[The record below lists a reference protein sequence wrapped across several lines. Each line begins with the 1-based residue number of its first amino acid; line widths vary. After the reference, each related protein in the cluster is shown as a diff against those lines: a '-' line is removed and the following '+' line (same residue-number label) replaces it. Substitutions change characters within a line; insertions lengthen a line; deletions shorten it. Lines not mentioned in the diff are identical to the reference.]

1 MRLIKITTLVALSAL
16 LLLSLPAFADSWT
29 VFPQPTPG
37 GVYVSSTTDF
47 GGGDGSLN
55 FITSLGPFT
64 YSNPQSENSV
74 PGSWA
79 TWGSPPA
86 TESSTPNVLYNEGFS
101 TLHIDVSGS
110 FNTIGWELEP
120 DQFMQ
125 EDVTVTYHSS
135 DGDSFVLDLMPNGSA
150 GALLFAVQDDTPG
163 SHIVSADITDNAGD
177 DFATAQWRAG
187 NSVTST
193 TTTSGTTPE
202 PSSMILLGSGLLGV
216 VGFMRRKMNL

>member
-16 LLLSLPAFADSWT
+16 LLLGLPAFADSWT

-37 GVYVSSTTDF
+37 GQYVTETTDF

-64 YSNPQSENSV
+64 FSNPQSENSV

-79 TWGSPPA
+79 TWGSPPN

-101 TLHIDVSGS
+101 TLHVDVSGS
-110 FNTIGWELEP
+110 FNTTGFELEP
-120 DQFMQ
+120 DQFQQ
-125 EDVTVTYHSS
+125 ETIDVIYHSS
-135 DGDSFVLDLMPNGSA
+135 DGDAFTLTLMPNGSA

-163 SHIVSADITDNAGD
+163 STITSIDITDEAGD

-187 NSVTST
+187 NSTCCFPS
-193 TTTSGTTPE
+193 PE
-202 PSSMILLGSGLLGV
+202 PSSLILLGSGLLGV
-216 VGFMRRKMNL
+216 VGFMRRK